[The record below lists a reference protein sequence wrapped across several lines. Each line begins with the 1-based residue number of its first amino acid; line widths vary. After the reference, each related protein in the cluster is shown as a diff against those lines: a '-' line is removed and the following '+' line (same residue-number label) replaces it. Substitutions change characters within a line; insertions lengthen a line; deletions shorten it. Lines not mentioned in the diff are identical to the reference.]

1 MSFVDDV
8 MKEFEEEDKQNLEQ
22 PTQTQTEPEPAPEPE
37 PEPEPAKEEPEKDDD
52 KPFAHEPPKE
62 WARPKD
68 ETEPEQDQPKPEHK
82 AIPDDKFS
90 RAEFSFRRQLGKQKE
105 KYEAELKSRDEK
117 YDALQKEL
125 AELKK
130 QMNPQKPLTRDQ
142 FADDEDFMHAL
153 NKADIEKAF
162 AERDAAEEAKRK
174 EREEAEARRKA
185 EEADIAERQRA
196 WLDNVDRAFGG
207 DKARSD
213 KFVHDIQRANEKG
226 LGTILDACPPAADY
240 LINNPSGP
248 IVYEHLLNDRG
259 AFERVF
265 NERRLSPLDVYYEL
279 RTIEQELRSR
289 PATEA
294 PKPAPVPRMG
304 KPGKQAGS
312 GSAPDI
318 WSDDDAMR
326 EYIRSHH

>member
-1 MSFVDDV
+1 MPNFVDEV
-8 MKEFEEEDKQNLEQ
+8 MKEFEEEDKNLEQ
-22 PTQTQTEPEPAPEPE
+22 PTQTDPEPTPEPEPDPEPTPEPEPEKDEHEPEPTPDPE
-37 PEPEPAKEEPEKDDD
+37 PEPEPAK
-52 KPFAHEPPKE
+52 
-62 WARPKD
+62 
-68 ETEPEQDQPKPEHK
+68 PEHK
-82 AIPDDKFS
+82 EIPDDKFS

-117 YDALQKEL
+117 YDALRKDFE
-125 AELKK
+125 ELKK

-142 FADDEDFMHAL
+142 FEDDEDFMHAL
-153 NKADIEKAF
+153 NKADIAAAF
-162 AERDAAEEAKRK
+162 AERDAADEAKRK
-174 EREEAEARRKA
+174 EREEAEAKRKA

-196 WLDNVDRAFGG
+196 WLDNVNRAFDG

-213 KFVHDIQRANEKG
+213 KFVHDIQVANDKG

-240 LINNPSGP
+240 LLNNPSGP
-248 IVYEHLLNDRG
+248 LVYEHLLNDRS

-318 WSDDDAMR
+318 WTDDDAMR